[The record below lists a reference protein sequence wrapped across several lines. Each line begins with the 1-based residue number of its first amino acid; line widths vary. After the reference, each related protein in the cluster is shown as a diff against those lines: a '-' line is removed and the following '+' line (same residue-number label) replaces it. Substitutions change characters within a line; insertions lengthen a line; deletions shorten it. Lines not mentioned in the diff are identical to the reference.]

1 MKTWNKGNITL
12 QIRVPPKMAELI
24 LGRLYGS
31 GYLTREQYYKKIKKL
46 KKDIYN

>member
-12 QIRVPPKMAELI
+12 QIRVPPEMAVLI

>member
-12 QIRVPPKMAELI
+12 QLRVPLKTAELI

-31 GYLTREQYYKKIKKL
+31 GVLTREQYFEKLKKI